1 MRLVLSLCILQSAT
15 ALTVWPKP
23 QSESRTAGV
32 GLLSIDIAA
41 FDFVATG
48 ASSSILSSA
57 FKRYRGI
64 MGLESASASR
74 QPLNAAAAKTIT
86 ACDVNVLSDSMEL
99 SLETDEH
106 YNLTIA
112 APTVTISA
120 ASVYAALR
128 GLETLSQLVDHGL
141 TVNATSIVDYPRYAY
156 RGFMIDTS
164 RHYYPLTTILMHLD
178 AMAYS
183 KFNVLHWHLVDV
195 RRPSFLRAMAPLH
208 ARTHTHTLSLSLA
221 HSHHTPRT
229 QSVSFPFESTTYP
242 EMSKTGSYSPSH
254 VYTPSDVAQVI
265 TYATERGIRVIPE
278 FDTPGHVATGYA
290 SLDPPVL
297 TQCYD
302 KAGKAN
308 GFGPLNPTLNATYDF
323 LTKFFSEIK
332 NVFPDKFVHVGG
344 DEVSPDCWQSN
355 QQIQDWIKQHPTVKT
370 FGDLEQYYELEL
382 LTILKNQGTSYI
394 CWQEIFDNGVK
405 ILPDTVV
412 EVWKGGNW
420 QDDMAR
426 VSAAGYHSVLS
437 APLCVECSS
446 PPAGRPSHSLSLLS
460 LLSLLPWRRDHEN
473 ANTHFLRPPLPPPP

>member
-1 MRLVLSLCILQSAT
+1 
-15 ALTVWPKP
+15 
-23 QSESRTAGV
+23 
-32 GLLSIDIAA
+32 
-41 FDFVATG
+41 
-48 ASSSILSSA
+48 
-57 FKRYRGI
+57 
-64 MGLESASASR
+64 
-74 QPLNAAAAKTIT
+74 
-86 ACDVNVLSDSMEL
+86 
-99 SLETDEH
+99 
-106 YNLTIA
+106 
-112 APTVTISA
+112 
-120 ASVYAALR
+120 
-128 GLETLSQLVDHGL
+128 
-141 TVNATSIVDYPRYAY
+141 
-156 RGFMIDTS
+156 
-164 RHYYPLTTILMHLD
+164 
-178 AMAYS
+178 
-183 KFNVLHWHLVDV
+183 
-195 RRPSFLRAMAPLH
+195 
-208 ARTHTHTLSLSLA
+208 
-221 HSHHTPRT
+221 
-229 QSVSFPFESTTYP
+229 
-242 EMSKTGSYSPSH
+242 MSKTGSYSPSH